1 MQVLILAGGR
11 GVRLRPLT
19 NDCPK
24 PLLQLGDRPILTRII
39 DQVPCKLRKTVIV
52 APEVTE
58 PFRHWQEE
66 LPTSWNVRL
75 YVEPSCTAGQL
86 GPVRALSTCID
97 ELEIQDDLLILMG
110 DSLLPFTF
118 AEFFKEA
125 DGNAVRLA
133 AYELPELSQASRFGV
148 VGIGSG
154 DVVEHFDEKPSQPRS
169 RWIFTG
175 CLYVPRRLLSS
186 IPRAGCECPTNAGD
200 LVAEYLRRGERIEV
214 FRATG
219 DWHDIGTLE
228 SYLQAHQS
236 LLSEGRRQ
244 LLVAQGNRLRG
255 AVYVHPTA
263 QVAGSV
269 LQDCVVL
276 ADARVVDA
284 QLASCVVQPHAAI
297 IGRAAN
303 RKLISKGFDLPF
315 AGE

>member
-39 DQVPCKLRKTVIV
+39 DQVPHYLRKTVIV
-52 APEVTE
+52 APDIAE
-58 PFRHWQEE
+58 PFRNWEDE
-66 LPTSWNVRL
+66 IPNSWNVRL
-75 YVEPSCTAGQL
+75 YVEPGCTAGQL

-97 ELEIQDDLLILMG
+97 ELGIQDDLLILMG
-110 DSLLPFTF
+110 DSLLPFAFT
-118 AEFFKEA
+118 EFFKDA
-125 DGNAVRLA
+125 DGSAVRIA
-133 AYELPELSQASRFGV
+133 AYELSELSEASRFGV

-154 DVVEHFDEKPSQPRS
+154 DVVEHFEEKPSIPRS
-169 RWIFTG
+169 PWIFTG
-175 CLYVPRRLLSS
+175 CLFVPRRLLSS
-186 IPRAGCECPTNAGD
+186 IPRAGCEGPTNAGD
-200 LVAEYLRRGERIEV
+200 LVVEYLRRGERIEV

-236 LLSEGRRQ
+236 LLTEGRRQ

-255 AVYVHPTA
+255 AVYVHPSA

-276 ADARVVDA
+276 ADARVMDA

-297 IGRAAN
+297 IGRTAN
-303 RKLISKGFDLPF
+303 RKLISNGFELPF
-315 AGE
+315 TGE